1 MQTAFIRKLKGRLNL
16 GNICN
21 HSDQQLL
28 FSCFLP
34 NNTKIKKLLHNYNS
48 VVFQGMA
55 GPFWICQGE
64 FFNIELLWVK
74 KLSMK
79 GAKDS

>member
-16 GNICN
+16 GNICFLSN
-21 HSDQQLL
+21 H
-28 FSCFLP
+28 
-34 NNTKIKKLLHNYNS
+34 TKIKKLLRNYNF

-64 FFNIELLWVK
+64 FFLTQNSFGLK
-74 KLSMK
+74 NSP
-79 GAKDS
+79 

>member
-1 MQTAFIRKLKGRLNL
+1 MQTAFTRKLKGRVNL

-21 HSDQQLL
+21 QLL
-28 FSCFLP
+28 SSCFLP
-34 NNTKIKKLLHNYNS
+34 NNTKIKKLLHNYNF

-55 GPFWICQGE
+55 GPFWICQGK
-64 FFNIELLWVK
+64 FFNTEFLWVK